1 VNYDTTRQYLI
12 FLDRFLIFVL
22 VRRHVSLKLRVFSY
36 EESTGCPV
44 CGVFILL
51 LCAGKLDMF
60 VAGTGTG
67 GTISGV
73 AKKIKERYPSCKVID
88 VHFTGF
94 ASRQTH
100 GLANDEK
107 SV

>member
-1 VNYDTTRQYLI
+1 
-12 FLDRFLIFVL
+12 
-22 VRRHVSLKLRVFSY
+22 
-36 EESTGCPV
+36 
-44 CGVFILL
+44 
-51 LCAGKLDMF
+51 MF

-67 GTISGV
+67 GTICGV